1 MTPITVMYETARLWL
16 AQGRPDIAVTY
27 LRGVALIAKRC
38 GARAVASQA
47 LAAVAILADQHGLP
61 H

>member
-1 MTPITVMYETARLWL
+1 MTPIIVMYETARLWL

-38 GARAVASQA
+38 GSRLIAAQA
-47 LAAVAILADQHGLP
+47 LAAVARIADEHGLP